1 MLLVSTKQG
10 DRGVMLKVESE
21 MFTGTGRVE
30 FKQIL
35 LLEPVEELLAMKD
48 DDGVDVG
55 EEAAIMLAN

>member
-10 DRGVMLKVESE
+10 VRVVMLKVESE

-35 LLEPVEELLAMKD
+35 LLELVEELLAMKD

-55 EEAAIMLAN
+55 E